1 MSLGQAAGPVRI
13 VIADDDP
20 FFGRM
25 VQAHLS
31 RRPEFEVV
39 GLASDGREAIALTEE
54 LEPDL
59 VLLDVSM
66 PVLDGIAAARII
78 RAGASP
84 PVIVLVT
91 GADGATDR
99 RACEAG
105 AAAYLRK
112 TDDVVPLMDV
122 VLTMSQLGLAAR

>member
-1 MSLGQAAGPVRI
+1 MALRQAPGPVRI

-20 FFGRM
+20 LFGRM

-31 RRPEFEVV
+31 HRADLEVV
-39 GLASDGREAIALTEE
+39 GLAADGREAITLTEE

-66 PVLDGIAAARII
+66 PVLDGVAAAQVI
-78 RAGASP
+78 RAAASP

-91 GADGATDR
+91 DADGAPGAHAHGT
-99 RACEAG
+99 G

-112 TDDVVPLMDV
+112 TDDVVPLMHI